1 MPYLKLIRPINIL
14 IIIVTQWLFKWMLI
28 DVFFK
33 NTALTS
39 LEFALLVLAT
49 VLIAAAG
56 NIINDIQ
63 DVSIDKINKPKK
75 VIVGKKIAEKN
86 AYRFYIV
93 LNILGV
99 AIGIFV
105 ANQSEKSAFAII
117 FVLIAMLLYYYSIF
131 LKKIPIIG
139 NMLVSLLVGL
149 VVIITGV
156 FTLLPITTDANR
168 FLVNYVFKILFWYA
182 GFAFF
187 INFLRE
193 LIKDVEDVN
202 GDYNGKVK
210 SVPILLGKLR
220 TVRLVSIL
228 SAIPALI
235 LLWAVYDFFY
245 QYPYLNIYILFA
257 IIGPL
262 IYIVITAWQ
271 AKKKKDYKRL
281 SILLKVIMMFGVC
294 SIILIRYI
302 LFNKL

>member
-245 QYPYLNIYILFA
+245 QYP
-257 IIGPL
+257 
-262 IYIVITAWQ
+262 V
-271 AKKKKDYKRL
+271 
-281 SILLKVIMMFGVC
+281 
-294 SIILIRYI
+294 
-302 LFNKL
+302 

>member
-1 MPYLKLIRPINIL
+1 MPYLKLIRPVNIL
-14 IIIVTQWLFKWMLI
+14 IIIVTQWLFKLMLI

-33 NTALTS
+33 STALTP

-56 NIINDIQ
+56 NVINDIQ
-63 DVSIDKINKPKK
+63 DISIDKINKPHK
-75 VIVGKKIAEKN
+75 VIIGKNISEKN
-86 AYRFYIV
+86 AYRFYII
-93 LNILGV
+93 LNITGV
-99 AIGIFV
+99 ALGIFI
-105 ANQSEKSAFAII
+105 ANKSGKPAFAII
-117 FVLIAMLLYYYSIF
+117 FVLIAMLLYYYSMF
-131 LKKIPIIG
+131 LKKVPLIG
-139 NMLVSLLVGL
+139 NIVVSLLVGL
-149 VVIITGV
+149 VVIITGI
-156 FTLLPITTDANR
+156 FTILPITTDANR

-187 INFLRE
+187 VNLLRE

-228 SAIPALI
+228 SAIPSLI
-235 LLWAVYDFFY
+235 LLWTVYDFFY
-245 QYPYLNIYILFA
+245 QYQLLNIYILFA

-262 IYIVITAWQ
+262 IYVVITAWQ
-271 AKKKKDYKRL
+271 AKKKKEYKRL
-281 SILLKVIMMFGVC
+281 NIVLKVIMMLGVC